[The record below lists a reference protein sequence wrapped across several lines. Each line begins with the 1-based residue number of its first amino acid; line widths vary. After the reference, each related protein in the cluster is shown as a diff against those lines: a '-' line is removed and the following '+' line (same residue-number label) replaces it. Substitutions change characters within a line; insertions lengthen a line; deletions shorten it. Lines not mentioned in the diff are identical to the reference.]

1 MDKVNDLELSS
12 RVKNMI
18 VKAVKL
24 KIPPETIENDKPL
37 FGSGLGL
44 DSIDAL
50 ELVIALEKEFGLRIS
65 DSTVGKKVLVSVD
78 TIVHYIKESKD
89 GKHSS

>member
-1 MDKVNDLELSS
+1 MEKDNNLELVG

-24 KIPPETIENDKPL
+24 KISPEAIENSNPL
-37 FGSGLGL
+37 FGGGLGL

-50 ELVIALEKEFGLRIS
+50 ELVIALEKEFGVRIP

-78 TIVHYIKESKD
+78 TIVDYIKEKKS
-89 GKHSS
+89 GKPAQ